1 MSRADARMKKS
12 VLPFFLLLILPVAF
26 GQEPTAGQ
34 WRFDEGE
41 GNVAK
46 DSSGKNNHGEIVGAR
61 WAAGRS
67 GKALA
72 FKDYAADLNPNPKNA
87 TFVRVKHS
95 EGLLPK
101 KSFDIAASIN
111 IDGSFAPTF
120 AAAIVQ
126 KGDGYGCAYRLL
138 LLKDFRVRVAA
149 GNEHSTV
156 DSKTKLAPGS
166 WHALRARYD
175 GARLMLFIDGKEEGS
190 QEIAVKSFA
199 NNDDLYIGVRFTGLI
214 DEVKIAVE

>member
-1 MSRADARMKKS
+1 MKG
-12 VLPFFLLLILPVAF
+12 LAFIFFLLSTMPVAL
-26 GQEPTAGQ
+26 GQEQIAGH

-41 GNVAK
+41 GSTAK

-72 FKDYAADLNPNPKNA
+72 FKDYAADPNPNPKNA
-87 TFVRVKHS
+87 TFVRVKHND
-95 EGLLPK
+95 GLVPK

-111 IDGSFAPTF
+111 IDSSFAPTF

-156 DSKTKLAPGS
+156 ESKTKLAPGS
-166 WHALRARYD
+166 WHLLRARYD
-175 GARLMLFIDGKEEGS
+175 GARLMLFIDGKEEAA

-199 NNDDLYIGVRFTGLI
+199 NSDDLYIGVRFTGLI